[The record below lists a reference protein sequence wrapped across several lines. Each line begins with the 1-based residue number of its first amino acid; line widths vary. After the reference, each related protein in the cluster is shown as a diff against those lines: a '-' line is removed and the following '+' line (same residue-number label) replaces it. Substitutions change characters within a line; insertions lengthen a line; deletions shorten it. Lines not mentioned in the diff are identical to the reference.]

1 MKRRFTILTAA
12 FALLAILAIPMGMR
26 GQTTK
31 TYKLTIDASDFNT
44 TSYAANNN
52 EKTSDAVNIS
62 DATDTYEVSWTS
74 NQVMKNGNNMQWQ
87 KSNGYIYNSTDLGT
101 ITNVTVTSSAGT
113 FTTYYGTT
121 AQPSSGTTVG
131 GGFFQTKVGTATGTT
146 SKLEVTFEITEG
158 GSQPV
163 ATTLTI
169 DDSDISN
176 TDVYTGTAA
185 GSLSA
190 TVKENTNN
198 TVISGAAVTWSSSNT
213 NIATIDNSGA
223 VTLVAAGTT
232 TITAS
237 YAGESGIY
245 GSSSATY
252 ELTVTSSEPYVQPTT
267 IEITPNYE
275 FWGKDGQFSGDTY
288 SELEGSKDNVTLNWT
303 KGSGST
309 YANSTAMR
317 FYKDNNLTF
326 TAPEGYEI
334 ISIALTVS
342 GSYSDLTFS
351 PTGYDN
357 TTTTWTGSSQTVTM
371 SRPSNASS
379 YATISK
385 FIITL
390 GLPST
395 DPSITANGVT
405 IPYDATS
412 GSFNYTINNPVQGGY
427 LTVDENESWISDPMA
442 DNGVVIFNTETN
454 PNTVSR
460 EGIIRMRYLYD
471 GEILT
476 HNVTI
481 TQTAAP
487 VIYSSIPALF
497 EAATNTE
504 TSVLVTFNNWVVS
517 GVSTNG
523 NNVFVTDNNGN
534 GFVIYG
540 TDMNND
546 YAVGDILSGTA
557 VSCTLKKYNGFAE
570 LINLNAEDLT
580 MLARHVAKI
589 EEIPD

>member
-342 GSYSDLTFS
+342 GSYSDGRALHKLLPCRVLQMHQVMRLS
-351 PTGYDN
+351 
-357 TTTTWTGSSQTVTM
+357 
-371 SRPSNASS
+371 AS
-379 YATISK
+379 
-385 FIITL
+385 
-390 GLPST
+390 
-395 DPSITANGVT
+395 
-405 IPYDATS
+405 
-412 GSFNYTINNPVQGGY
+412 
-427 LTVDENESWISDPMA
+427 
-442 DNGVVIFNTETN
+442 
-454 PNTVSR
+454 
-460 EGIIRMRYLYD
+460 
-471 GEILT
+471 
-476 HNVTI
+476 
-481 TQTAAP
+481 
-487 VIYSSIPALF
+487 
-497 EAATNTE
+497 
-504 TSVLVTFNNWVVS
+504 
-517 GVSTNG
+517 
-523 NNVFVTDNNGN
+523 
-534 GFVIYG
+534 
-540 TDMNND
+540 
-546 YAVGDILSGTA
+546 LS
-557 VSCTLKKYNGFAE
+557 L
-570 LINLNAEDLT
+570 L
-580 MLARHVAKI
+580 
-589 EEIPD
+589 

>member
-405 IPYDATS
+405 IP
-412 GSFNYTINNPVQGGY
+412 
-427 LTVDENESWISDPMA
+427 
-442 DNGVVIFNTETN
+442 
-454 PNTVSR
+454 
-460 EGIIRMRYLYD
+460 
-471 GEILT
+471 
-476 HNVTI
+476 
-481 TQTAAP
+481 
-487 VIYSSIPALF
+487 
-497 EAATNTE
+497 
-504 TSVLVTFNNWVVS
+504 
-517 GVSTNG
+517 
-523 NNVFVTDNNGN
+523 
-534 GFVIYG
+534 
-540 TDMNND
+540 
-546 YAVGDILSGTA
+546 
-557 VSCTLKKYNGFAE
+557 
-570 LINLNAEDLT
+570 
-580 MLARHVAKI
+580 
-589 EEIPD
+589 

>member
-198 TVISGAAVTWSSSNT
+198 TVISGAAVT
-213 NIATIDNSGA
+213 
-223 VTLVAAGTT
+223 
-232 TITAS
+232 
-237 YAGESGIY
+237 
-245 GSSSATY
+245 
-252 ELTVTSSEPYVQPTT
+252 
-267 IEITPNYE
+267 
-275 FWGKDGQFSGDTY
+275 
-288 SELEGSKDNVTLNWT
+288 
-303 KGSGST
+303 
-309 YANSTAMR
+309 
-317 FYKDNNLTF
+317 
-326 TAPEGYEI
+326 
-334 ISIALTVS
+334 
-342 GSYSDLTFS
+342 
-351 PTGYDN
+351 
-357 TTTTWTGSSQTVTM
+357 
-371 SRPSNASS
+371 
-379 YATISK
+379 
-385 FIITL
+385 
-390 GLPST
+390 
-395 DPSITANGVT
+395 
-405 IPYDATS
+405 
-412 GSFNYTINNPVQGGY
+412 
-427 LTVDENESWISDPMA
+427 
-442 DNGVVIFNTETN
+442 
-454 PNTVSR
+454 
-460 EGIIRMRYLYD
+460 
-471 GEILT
+471 
-476 HNVTI
+476 
-481 TQTAAP
+481 
-487 VIYSSIPALF
+487 
-497 EAATNTE
+497 
-504 TSVLVTFNNWVVS
+504 
-517 GVSTNG
+517 
-523 NNVFVTDNNGN
+523 
-534 GFVIYG
+534 
-540 TDMNND
+540 
-546 YAVGDILSGTA
+546 
-557 VSCTLKKYNGFAE
+557 
-570 LINLNAEDLT
+570 
-580 MLARHVAKI
+580 
-589 EEIPD
+589 